1 MQQKIA
7 DLCGKICETLLKA
20 MKVKTNQL
28 RDSPSMIKIH
38 NMIKMSVFLKLT

>member
-28 RDSPSMIKIH
+28 RDSPVHDQNSQYD
-38 NMIKMSVFLKLT
+38 